1 MTRHVLAVDPEDAGC
16 HASIADAVRAARSG
30 ALITVAPGRYSDP
43 LVLTD
48 VVTIVAAE
56 GRGSVEL
63 APRSGTAVTATAEAV
78 KLTGLVIRGGDGE
91 LPAVD
96 VPDGQLE
103 LDDCEISAVA
113 WTAVL
118 ARGGGALAMRDSRVT
133 NAAGAGVVVTGE
145 AESVVED
152 CRLEDLAA
160 SGVVIGE
167 RGNPLIRRCTVRD
180 AAGNGV
186 FVNGEGRGSIEDC
199 DISATAKPGIAL
211 EDSSATRVLRTR
223 VHGVGGVGIHI
234 SSRNRVL
241 VEDCAVEDPA
251 GHGLTASGDA
261 EPVVR
266 RLRVT
271 GAGQQGLRLGDKSR
285 GRYEDCEVRDAGG
298 AGLWVGGNASPVLT
312 GLTVRGGAADG
323 THLTDD
329 STPELD
335 RLHVTG
341 PAGTGVRT
349 DENANP
355 LLRRVTLT
363 ACDGHGV
370 EVSGTARG
378 RYEDVEIGE
387 VRKSGVRMADSS
399 RPLLNAVLVRE
410 AGGNGF
416 AVAGT
421 ATGTLRD
428 CDVFRADADGL
439 AVAAGADVTAT
450 RSRFHGCG
458 RAGVMIA
465 ARGTGTLTDCEAFEN
480 TGDGIL
486 LHTAERV
493 VLRNCAAFENGRSGL
508 RRTVVSESTLLE
520 QLVSRSNGAEDVHGE
535 TREAP
540 GSPAPRNAHAAPPDP
555 PRRPAAD
562 GDPDRDPDLDR
573 DRDADRDRA
582 RAAGADT
589 DADTD
594 ANTDEP
600 GQSGRNGQ
608 GSRPRK
614 QRSRTSPLAELESLI
629 GLDSVKREVKTLVSL
644 NQMARRRTEMGMS
657 APPMSRHMVFAG
669 PPGTGKTTVARLYGS
684 ILAEMEVLR
693 YGHIVEVAR
702 QDLVAQVIGGT
713 AIKTTEAFEK
723 ARGGV
728 LFIDEAYTLTSQ
740 SDGGGGADFGREAV
754 DTLVKLME
762 DHRDDTVVI
771 VAGYSVEMRRF
782 LATNPGLASRFN
794 RTVEFPNYTVD
805 ELVTIVE
812 HICRRHQYELG
823 PGTADTLAAHFERL
837 PRDDTFGNGRTARRT
852 FEEMVDRQAFR
863 LAGEPDVAPA
873 DMLRL
878 TPEDLGAQAAPG
890 GAGGGEA
897 GREELDVLLG
907 ELNAMVGLDEAK
919 QTVASLVHLLA
930 NTRRRAAAGLP
941 TATLSHH
948 VVFSGPPGTGKTT
961 VARLYGRLL
970 AALGVLSRGQVVE
983 VARADLVGRYVGHTA
998 QMTSDAFDRARGGVL
1013 FVDEAYTLTP
1023 GGADRGGTDFGQ
1035 EAVDTLVK
1043 LMEDHRDD
1051 VVVIVAGYTEEMD
1064 GFLAS
1069 NPGLSSR
1076 FSHRVEFADYA
1087 PDDLVVIVERQA
1099 EANGYTCG
1107 PGLSDRLREHF
1118 ASMERD
1124 RSFGNARHARKV
1136 FESLVTRQAFRLS
1149 ASPAP
1154 TLDEL
1159 RLLLPEDLPA

>member
-1 MTRHVLAVDPEDAGC
+1 MTRQVLAVDPEDAGC
-16 HASIADAVRAARSG
+16 HASIAEAVRAARSG

-48 VVTIVAAE
+48 VVTIIAAQ

-63 APRSGTAVTATAEAV
+63 APRSGTAVTVTAEAV
-78 KLTGLVIRGGDGE
+78 KLTGLVIRGGDAE

-96 VPDGQLE
+96 VPAGQLE
-103 LDDCEISAVA
+103 LDDCEISAAA

-118 ARGGGALAMRDSRVT
+118 ARHSGALAMRDSRVT
-133 NAAGAGVVVTGE
+133 NSAGAGIVVTSE
-145 AESVVED
+145 AESVIED
-152 CRLEDLAA
+152 CRLEDLRA

-180 AAGNGV
+180 TAGNGV

-199 DISATAKPGIAL
+199 DISATEKPGIAL
-211 EDSSATRVLRTR
+211 EDNSATRVLRTR
-223 VHGVGGVGIHI
+223 VHAVRGVGIHI

-241 VEDCAVEDPA
+241 VEDCTVEGAA
-251 GHGLTASGDA
+251 GHGLTVTGDA
-261 EPVVR
+261 EPMVR
-266 RLRVT
+266 RLRLT
-271 GAGQQGLRLGDKSR
+271 GAGQQGIRLGDKSR
-285 GRYEDCEVRDAGG
+285 GRYEDCEVRDAEG
-298 AGLWVGGNASPVLT
+298 AGLWVGGSASPVLT

-323 THLTDD
+323 AHLTED

-335 RLHVTG
+335 RLHVG
-341 PAGTGVRT
+341 GAAGTGVRT

-355 LLRRVTLT
+355 LLRRITLT
-363 ACDGHGV
+363 ACDGHGL

-378 RYEDVEIGE
+378 RYEDVEISE

-410 AGGNGF
+410 AGGNGI

-421 ATGTLRD
+421 ATASLRD
-428 CDVFRADADGL
+428 CDVFRADSDGL
-439 AVAAGADVTAT
+439 TVAAGASVTAT

-458 RAGVMIA
+458 RAGIMIA
-465 ARGTGTLTDCEAFEN
+465 ARGTGTLTDCESFEN

-486 LHTAERV
+486 LHTADRV

-508 RRTVVSESTLLE
+508 RRTAMSESTVLE
-520 QLVSRSNGAEDVHGE
+520 NLVSRSNGAADVQGE
-535 TREAP
+535 AQEATGTQGPADTRP
-540 GSPAPRNAHAAPPDP
+540 RRTPAPHARPAEPD
-555 PRRPAAD
+555 RPAAE
-562 GDPDRDPDLDR
+562 PAP
-573 DRDADRDRA
+573 AAEKEKA
-582 RAAGADT
+582 R
-589 DADTD
+589 
-594 ANTDEP
+594 E
-600 GQSGRNGQ
+600 
-608 GSRPRK
+608 K
-614 QRSRTSPLAELESLI
+614 KLSPLAELESLI
-629 GLDSVKREVKTLVSL
+629 GLDSVKHEVKTLVSL

-657 APPMSRHMVFAG
+657 APPMSRHMIFAG

-684 ILAEMEVLR
+684 ILAEMDVLR
-693 YGHIVEVAR
+693 HGHIVEVAR

-713 AIKTTEAFEK
+713 AIKTMEAFEK

-794 RTVEFPNYTVD
+794 RTVEFPNYAVD

-812 HICRRHQYELG
+812 HICGRHQYELG
-823 PGTADTLAAHFERL
+823 PGTAAALADHFEKL

-863 LAGEPDVAPA
+863 LAGELDVAPA

-878 TPEDLGAQAAPG
+878 MPADLGGRDAAG
-890 GAGGGEA
+890 SQDDSEA
-897 GREELDVLLG
+897 GREELAVLLG
-907 ELNAMVGLDEAK
+907 ELNDMVGLDQAK

-941 TATLSHH
+941 AATLSHH

-970 AALGVLSRGQVVE
+970 AALGVLSGGQVVE
-983 VARADLVGRYVGHTA
+983 VARADLVGRYIGHTA

-1013 FVDEAYTLTP
+1013 FIDEAYTLTP
-1023 GGADRGGTDFGQ
+1023 GGAERAGTDFGQ

-1051 VVVIVAGYTEEMD
+1051 VVVIVAGYTEEMN

-1076 FSHRVEFADYA
+1076 FSHRVEFTDYA
-1087 PDDLVVIVERQA
+1087 ADDLVVIVERQA
-1099 EANGYTCG
+1099 EASGFACG
-1107 PGLSDRLREHF
+1107 PGLSERLREHF
-1118 ASMERD
+1118 ASMTRD
-1124 RSFGNARHARKV
+1124 RSFGNARQARKV

-1149 ASPAP
+1149 ASAAP

-1159 RLLLPEDLPA
+1159 RLLLPEDLVV

>member
-1 MTRHVLAVDPEDAGC
+1 MTRHVLSVDPEGAGC
-16 HASIADAVRAARSG
+16 HASIADAVRSARSG
-30 ALITVAPGRYSDP
+30 ALITVAPGRYSEP

-78 KLTGLVIRGGDGE
+78 KLTGLVIRGSDEE

-103 LDDCEISAVA
+103 LDDCEISAAA

-118 ARGGGALAMRDSRVT
+118 ARNSGALAMRDSRVT
-133 NAAGAGVVVTGE
+133 NAAGAGIVVTSE
-145 AESVVED
+145 AESVIED
-152 CRLEDLAA
+152 CRLEDLEA

-180 AAGNGV
+180 TAGNGV
-186 FVNGEGRGSIEDC
+186 FVNGEGRGSVEDC
-199 DISATAKPGIAL
+199 DISATGKPGIAL
-211 EDSSATRVLRTR
+211 EDNSATRVLRTR
-223 VHGVGGVGIHI
+223 VHDVSGVGIHI

-241 VEDCAVEDPA
+241 VEDCAVEDAA
-251 GHGLTASGDA
+251 GHGLTVTGDA
-261 EPVVR
+261 EPMVR

-271 GAGQQGLRLGDKSR
+271 GAGQQGIRLGEKSR
-285 GRYEDCEVRDAGG
+285 GRYEDCEVRDADG
-298 AGLWVGGNASPVLT
+298 AALWVGGNASPALT

-323 THLTDD
+323 AHLTEDA
-329 STPELD
+329 TPELD
-335 RLHVTG
+335 RLRISG
-341 PAGTGVRT
+341 AAGNAVSA

-355 LLRRVTLT
+355 LLRRATLT
-363 ACDGHGV
+363 ACDGHGM
-370 EVSGTARG
+370 EVTGTARG
-378 RYEDVEIGE
+378 RYEDVEISE

-399 RPLLNAVLVRE
+399 RALLNAVLVRE

-421 ATGTLRD
+421 ATGSLRD
-428 CDVFRADADGL
+428 CDVFRADTDGL
-439 AVAAGADVTAT
+439 AVAAGANVTAT

-458 RAGVMIA
+458 RAGIMIA
-465 ARGTGTLTDCEAFEN
+465 ARGAGTLTDCEAFGN

-493 VLRNCAAFENGRSGL
+493 VLKNCAAFENGRSGL
-508 RRTVVSESTLLE
+508 RRTVMSESTVLE
-520 QLVSRSNGAEDVHGE
+520 HLVSRANGAEDVHGE
-535 TREAP
+535 AQEARASVVEP
-540 GSPAPRNAHAAPPDP
+540 V
-555 PRRPAAD
+555 PAAD
-562 GDPDRDPDLDR
+562 PTAP
-573 DRDADRDRA
+573 A
-582 RAAGADT
+582 RNGR
-589 DADTD
+589 
-594 ANTDEP
+594 TDERE
-600 GQSGRNGQ
+600 QRGRGERNEQ
-608 GSRPRK
+608 RNKESNENRRATPEENNENIENIENNENNENRRNRKNRQPR
-614 QRSRTSPLAELESLI
+614 SSPLTELESLI
-629 GLDSVKREVKTLVSL
+629 GLDSVKHEVKTLVSL

-669 PPGTGKTTVARLYGS
+669 PPGTGKTTVARLYGG
-684 ILAEMEVLR
+684 ILAEMDVLR

-823 PGTADTLAAHFERL
+823 PGMEDALAAHFEKL
-837 PRDDTFGNGRTARRT
+837 PRDETFGNGRTARRT

-863 LAGEPDVAPA
+863 LAGEMDVSPA

-878 TPEDLGAQAAPG
+878 MPEDLGAKGTAGGTDDG
-890 GAGGGEA
+890 GAGH
-897 GREELDVLLG
+897 EELGLLLG
-907 ELNAMVGLDEAK
+907 ELDAMVGLDEAK

-930 NTRRRAAAGLP
+930 NSRRRAQAGLP
-941 TATLSHH
+941 TATIGHH

-983 VARADLVGRYVGHTA
+983 VARADLVGRYIGHTA

-1013 FVDEAYTLTP
+1013 FIDEAYTLTP
-1023 GGADRGGTDFGQ
+1023 GAADRGGTDFGQ

-1051 VVVIVAGYTEEMD
+1051 VVVIVAGYTQEMD

-1076 FSHRVEFADYA
+1076 FSHRVEFTGYSA
-1087 PDDLVVIVERQA
+1087 DDLVVIVERQA
-1099 EANGYTCG
+1099 ETSGYTCG
-1107 PGLSDRLREHF
+1107 PGLTERLREHF
-1118 ASMERD
+1118 ASVERD
-1124 RSFGNARHARKV
+1124 RTFGNARYARKV

-1149 ASPAP
+1149 ASAAP

-1159 RLLLPEDLPA
+1159 RLLLPEDLTV

>member
-1 MTRHVLAVDPEDAGC
+1 MTRHLVAVDPEDPAC
-16 HASIADAVRAARSG
+16 HANIAEAVRAARSG

-43 LVLTD
+43 LVLTE

-91 LPAVD
+91 LPAID

-103 LDDCEISAVA
+103 LDDCEISAAA

-118 ARGGGALAMRDSRVT
+118 ARNSGALAMRDSRVT
-133 NAAGAGVVVTGE
+133 NPAGAGIVVTSE
-145 AESVVED
+145 AESVIED
-152 CRLEDLAA
+152 CRLEDLEA

-180 AAGNGV
+180 TAGNGI
-186 FVNGEGRGSIEDC
+186 FVNGEGRGSVEDC
-199 DISATAKPGIAL
+199 DISATGKPGIAL
-211 EDSSATRVLRTR
+211 EDNSATRVLRTR
-223 VHGVGGVGIHI
+223 VHGVRGVGIHI

-241 VEDCAVEDPA
+241 VEDCAVEAPA
-251 GHGLTASGDA
+251 GHGLTATGDA
-261 EPVVR
+261 EPLVR

-285 GRYEDCEVRDAGG
+285 GRYEDCEVRDAAG
-298 AGLWVGGNASPVLT
+298 AALWVGGHASPGVT
-312 GLTVRGGAADG
+312 GLTVRGGADDG
-323 THLTDD
+323 AHLTED
-329 STPELD
+329 SAPELD
-335 RLHVTG
+335 RLHVSGT
-341 PAGTGVRT
+341 AGSGVAV
-349 DENANP
+349 DDNANP
-355 LLRRVTLT
+355 LLRRATLT
-363 ACDGHGV
+363 DCDGHGV
-370 EVSGTARG
+370 TVSGTARG

-387 VRKSGVRMADSS
+387 VRKSGVRLADLA
-399 RPLLNAVLVRE
+399 RPLLSAVLVRE
-410 AGGNGF
+410 PGGNGF
-416 AVAGT
+416 AVTGSAT
-421 ATGTLRD
+421 ATLRD
-428 CDVFRADADGL
+428 CDVFRAGADGL
-439 AVAAGADVTAT
+439 TVAAGARVTAT

-465 ARGTGTLTDCEAFEN
+465 ARGTAALTDCEAYEN

-493 VLRNCAAFENGRSGL
+493 VLKNCAAFENGRSGL
-508 RRTVVSESTLLE
+508 RRTVRSDDTVLE
-520 QLVSRSNGAEDVHGE
+520 QLVSRSNGVADVQGEEALEAQASVAEATPAAAPGPDAHGRDAHG
-535 TREAP
+535 REAHGREAHRPDAP
-540 GSPAPRNAHAAPPDP
+540 GPEAHARRLPDERDQAAHEQSAHERGPRERRQPKPP
-555 PRRPAAD
+555 
-562 GDPDRDPDLDR
+562 
-573 DRDADRDRA
+573 
-582 RAAGADT
+582 
-589 DADTD
+589 
-594 ANTDEP
+594 
-600 GQSGRNGQ
+600 
-608 GSRPRK
+608 
-614 QRSRTSPLAELESLI
+614 SPLTELESLI
-629 GLDSVKREVKTLVSL
+629 GLDSVKHEVKTLVSL

-657 APPMSRHMVFAG
+657 APPMSRHMIFAG
-669 PPGTGKTTVARLYGS
+669 PPGTGKTTVARLYGG
-684 ILAEMEVLR
+684 ILADMDILR
-693 YGHIVEVAR
+693 YGHLVEVAR

-713 AIKTTEAFEK
+713 AIKTTEAFER

-740 SDGGGGADFGREAV
+740 SDGGGGGADFGREAV

-782 LATNPGLASRFN
+782 LATNPGLASRFH
-794 RTVEFPNYTVD
+794 RTIEFPDYTTD

-812 HICRRHQYELG
+812 HICGRHQYELG
-823 PGTADTLAAHFERL
+823 RGTGDALATYFEKL
-837 PRDDTFGNGRTARRT
+837 PRDETFGNGRTARRT

-863 LAGEPDVAPA
+863 LAAETDVAPA

-878 TPEDLGAQAAPG
+878 LPEDLGIRSTATGTDDG
-890 GAGGGEA
+890 GTDRA
-897 GREELDVLLG
+897 ELDVLLG

-930 NTRRRAAAGLP
+930 NSRRRAAAGLP
-941 TATLSHH
+941 VPSIGQHA
-948 VVFSGPPGTGKTT
+948 VFSGPPGTGKTT

-970 AALGVLSRGQVVE
+970 AALGVLPRGQVVE
-983 VARADLVGRYVGHTA
+983 VARADLVGRYIGHTA
-998 QMTSDAFDRARGGVL
+998 KMTSDAFDRARGGVL
-1013 FVDEAYTLTP
+1013 FIDEAYTLTP
-1023 GGADRGGTDFGQ
+1023 GAAERGGSDFGQ

-1051 VVVIVAGYTEEMD
+1051 VVVIVAGYTDEMD

-1076 FSHRVEFADYA
+1076 FSHRVEFTDYA
-1087 PDDLVVIVERQA
+1087 ADDLVVIVERLA
-1099 EANGYTCG
+1099 ETGGYACA
-1107 PGLSDRLREHF
+1107 PGLSHRLHDHF
-1118 ASMERD
+1118 ATVERD

-1149 ASPAP
+1149 TSAAP

-1159 RLLLPEDLPA
+1159 RLLLPEDLVV